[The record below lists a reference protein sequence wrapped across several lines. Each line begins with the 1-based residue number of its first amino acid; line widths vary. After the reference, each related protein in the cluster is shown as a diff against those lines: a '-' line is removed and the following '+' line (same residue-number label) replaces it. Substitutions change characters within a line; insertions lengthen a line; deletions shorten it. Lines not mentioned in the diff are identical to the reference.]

1 MSKPEK
7 TYRVVVVVVD
17 GIAAPGIM
25 LDYADAFRKLGH
37 EVFLLDTRI
46 MSAMS
51 SDEEKIQFFD
61 EARKELLHFQADF
74 AVGYNNSIFITLPP
88 HHPAEHFFEA
98 LQIDYV
104 SLYYD
109 NPLLTKFVSSSL
121 TMHSPRY
128 TVFIWDRG
136 YLAAFRRV
144 HKKEAFYLPLA
155 TNPEVF
161 RPLAPVDEYVADVSF
176 IGSVSTVHDYDH
188 ERREGE
194 WHGWLVQF
202 ARDVVGA
209 WQANQSMTVDGVIA
223 SFRDGFAAETRQ
235 AFDAFTLTDDFSL
248 FLSSVYD
255 EIGKLS
261 RMAAIQ
267 ALPADRKIHVYGGT
281 GWGSLVKANLH
292 VTGPVDYHSEAPLV
306 YNSSRINLNV
316 TSAQLSNAVNQR
328 VFDVPACG
336 AFLLTDYR
344 PALAEL
350 FEVDKE
356 IVCYRN
362 FAELNTMT
370 AHFLAHPDHRQEIAA
385 RARER
390 VLAQHT
396 YRHRAQRI
404 IDLFNYRAAF

>member
-1 MSKPEK
+1 MAKSER
-7 TYRVVVVVVD
+7 TYRVVVVIVD

-46 MSAMS
+46 MSAMG
-51 SDEEKIQFFD
+51 SDDEKIYFFD
-61 EARKELLHFQADF
+61 EARRELLHFQPDF
-74 AVGYNNSIFITLPP
+74 AVGYNNSVFITLPP
-88 HHPAEHFFEA
+88 HHPEEHFFEA
-98 LQIDYV
+98 LNIDYV

-109 NPLLTKFVSSSL
+109 NPLLTKFISSSL
-121 TMHSPRY
+121 TLHSPRY

-161 RPLAPVDEYVADVSF
+161 RPLAPVDGYMADVSF

-202 ARDVVGA
+202 ARDIVGV
-209 WQANQSMTVDGVIA
+209 WQANQAMSVDAIIA
-223 SFRDGFAAETRQ
+223 SFRDGFGAETRQ
-235 AFDAFTLTDDFSL
+235 AFDAFSHTDDFSL

-255 EIGKLS
+255 EIGMLS
-261 RMAAIQ
+261 RTAAIR
-267 ALPADRKIHVYGGT
+267 ALPDDLKIHVYGGT
-281 GWGSLVKANLH
+281 GWESLVKANLH
-292 VTGPVDYHSEAPLV
+292 IKGPVDYHSKAPLV

-350 FEVDKE
+350 FEAGEE
-356 IVCYRN
+356 IACYRDLE
-362 FAELNTMT
+362 ELNTMIE
-370 AHFLAHPDHRQEIAA
+370 HFLAHPEHRQEIAA
-385 RARER
+385 HARER
-390 VLAQHT
+390 VVAQHT
-396 YRHRAQRI
+396 YQHRAQRI
-404 IDLFNYRAAF
+404 IDLFNYRGSY